1 MAMPSLSDAISLTS
15 YLNLTS
21 MVALAGATQD
31 ALAPDHDP
39 YPLAMDRTLH
49 FTLFEQQP
57 I

>member
-1 MAMPSLSDAISLTS
+1 MAMLSLSYAISLTS
-15 YLNLTS
+15 YLNLAS

-39 YPLAMDRTLH
+39 YPWAMDSTLP

>member
-1 MAMPSLSDAISLTS
+1 MAMPSLSYAISLTS
-15 YLNLTS
+15 YLNLAS

-39 YPLAMDRTLH
+39 WAMDRTLT
-49 FTLFEQQP
+49 FTLSEQQP